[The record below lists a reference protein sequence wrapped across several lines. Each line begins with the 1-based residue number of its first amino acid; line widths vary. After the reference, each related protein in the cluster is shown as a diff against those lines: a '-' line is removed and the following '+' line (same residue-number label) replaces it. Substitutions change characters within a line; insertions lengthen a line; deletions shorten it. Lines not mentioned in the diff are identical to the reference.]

1 MRTENKK
8 NAKHG
13 SAPCFFIRKN
23 GLLTREYAFICV
35 YGHIVRAN
43 MRIYAEY
50 IIKSFV
56 KRLTHTR
63 TPVIINVY

>member
-1 MRTENKK
+1 M
-8 NAKHG
+8 
-13 SAPCFFIRKN
+13 FFHAEN

-35 YGHIVRAN
+35 YGHIMRAN
-43 MRIYAEY
+43 MRIYAKY

-63 TPVIINVY
+63 THAIIKIY

>member
-8 NAKHG
+8 KRKTRQCAV
-13 SAPCFFIRKN
+13 FFHAEKRVIFARI
-23 GLLTREYAFICV
+23 AFICV
-35 YGHIVRAN
+35 YGHIMRVN
-43 MRIYAEY
+43 MHIYAKY

-63 TPVIINVY
+63 THAIINIY